1 MLIGKGGTSHVYKAQ
16 LSDGTLYAA
25 KILKPSVDALQ
36 EFITEIETVTSLQ
49 NDNIVSLRGFSFDNY
64 CLVLVYDYMHQGSL
78 DKALHGKHHYEICD
92 IFHPQPLGN

>member
-16 LSDGTLYAA
+16 LNDGTLYAA

-64 CLVLVYDYMHQGSL
+64 FLVLVYDYMHQGSL
-78 DKALHGKHHYEICD
+78 DKALHGKHHDEICD
-92 IFHPQPLGN
+92 LFHPQPSL

>member
-16 LSDGTLYAA
+16 LDDGTLYAA

-49 NDNIVSLRGFSFDNY
+49 HENIVSLRGFSFDNY
-64 CLVLVYDYMHQGSL
+64 SLVLVYDYMHQGSL
-78 DKALHGKHHYEICD
+78 DKVLHGKH
-92 IFHPQPLGN
+92 